1 MELEDTELREAG
13 KERAEKISRFMKSAV
28 EVVFPG
34 AVLLVAKQGKIV
46 YHEAFGFSQLVPEK
60 RPMKKDTI
68 FDLASLTKSLAT
80 SIIIMKLV
88 EEGSISLKEKVS
100 SIIGEFKNSQK
111 DEIRVWHLL
120 THTSGLPA
128 WEPLYKGHRG
138 KELVEASINAFLHG
152 KPGEKFVYSDIG
164 YIILMEIAERITGRS
179 FSELFNEFVAKPLEL
194 KNTMFNP
201 PPELRSNIAATE
213 NCRWRGKVLVG
224 EVHDENAY
232 ALGGVSGHA
241 GLFSNALEVAKIAQM
256 LLNKGSYGE
265 REILSEESV
274 EVMTKDWVS
283 YIGGGYGLGWVINDT
298 NEPCSAGEL
307 MSKEAFGHTG
317 FTGTSVWIDPRKEL
331 IVVLLT
337 NRVHPSR
344 DNNLIIGFRPRIHN
358 LIVASF

>member
-120 THTSGLPA
+120 THT
-128 WEPLYKGHRG
+128 
-138 KELVEASINAFLHG
+138 
-152 KPGEKFVYSDIG
+152 
-164 YIILMEIAERITGRS
+164 
-179 FSELFNEFVAKPLEL
+179 
-194 KNTMFNP
+194 
-201 PPELRSNIAATE
+201 
-213 NCRWRGKVLVG
+213 
-224 EVHDENAY
+224 
-232 ALGGVSGHA
+232 
-241 GLFSNALEVAKIAQM
+241 
-256 LLNKGSYGE
+256 
-265 REILSEESV
+265 
-274 EVMTKDWVS
+274 
-283 YIGGGYGLGWVINDT
+283 
-298 NEPCSAGEL
+298 
-307 MSKEAFGHTG
+307 
-317 FTGTSVWIDPRKEL
+317 
-331 IVVLLT
+331 
-337 NRVHPSR
+337 
-344 DNNLIIGFRPRIHN
+344 
-358 LIVASF
+358 